1 MKSFYPLLFL
11 CLLFTAGRE
20 LNAQTAHDS
29 LCRVFSETSH
39 MLTAPVMTD
48 DGRWLTFRK
57 RSWEPVWKKSDL
69 NKDTVVL
76 FDLRDPGK
84 AKIAGYR
91 ENVWTLAFAGNTH
104 LLLSYGLKT
113 ELLDLNGQTSRYFT
127 GVQRMQV
134 LNNKSQFV
142 LHYNKEENDR
152 LELRSTDGTLVNAM
166 DHVSR
171 FYVAENGDI
180 YIVAGNKEHTSDVF
194 LVRDKTQ
201 EKVYSSDHQ
210 ILSLDI
216 DPGGQ
221 GIMIHVQG
229 PGGAFR
235 DILYLDLKTKTTWP
249 LNEVL
254 SLSFQQAFAEVI
266 SEGSSY
272 FLRLWIHRPKND
284 TSLVDIWQGSDN
296 RLEEKFRTPARELC
310 YIWESQNRS
319 VQRIGTNLLTRNACV
334 GNGRYFL
341 SLDPYFLQDYSRE
354 TAPLKLCRYD
364 RQKDAYAVIDT
375 LSSGLFTSPDGQY
388 ALYLKNNTWH
398 IYHIPSGTRNTMG
411 DGRLKTPYFTTDG
424 KTVLFDSD
432 GGLWRYDPEKKDL
445 VLWNSFEGY
454 QTTILNGTS
463 RTTLPGF
470 NFFEKTVSPNKPLVI
485 KLVDPSENK
494 STYILWKDGGYK
506 TVVPPT
512 TKHIPSFSY
521 NPSFTC
527 FSWLEE
533 DYNLP
538 PRLVYKETGKQERVL
553 YQSNRQDTA
562 ILSLRQEIIS
572 YTNSDSIPLKGV
584 LYYPLGYDSSLKY
597 PMVVHIYQ
605 KQNHLANRYPYPSY
619 FEGLGFNIRLLLENG
634 YFVYLP
640 DILIQG
646 KEGPGMDALDC
657 VNHALDAL
665 TRNPLIDQWRI
676 GLIGHSFGGYETDF
690 IATRSDRFAAYVSGS
705 GHSDLIWA
713 CHAFNYNFRF
723 PDHVRIEANNYK
735 LGKPFSTDKALY
747 FKNNPLYHA
756 EKVNA
761 PVLLWAG
768 LEDQNVTSDHTM
780 AFYNALRR
788 NNKEVIALFYKG
800 EGHGLLQKPAQLDL
814 TSRILDWFGY
824 FLKGEET
831 ETGWIEEGRRKDK

>member
-11 CLLFTAGRE
+11 CLLFAAGRE

-113 ELLDLNGQTSRYFT
+113 ELLDLNEQTSCYFT
-127 GVQRMQV
+127 GVQRLQV
-134 LNNKSQFV
+134 LKNKNQFV

-152 LELRSTDGTLVNAM
+152 LELRSTDGTLLNAM
-166 DHVSR
+166 DHVNR
-171 FYVAENGDI
+171 FYAAENGDVFA
-180 YIVAGNKEHTSDVF
+180 VAGNKEHVSDLF
-194 LVRDKTQ
+194 LVRDRTQ
-201 EKVYSSDHQ
+201 EKVYSSDHK

-216 DPGGQ
+216 DSARQ
-221 GIMIHVQG
+221 GIMIHEQG
-229 PGGAFR
+229 PGG
-235 DILYLDLKTKTTWP
+235 DSEEILYLELKTKNLFP
-249 LNEVL
+249 LKEVL
-254 SLSFQQAFAEVI
+254 SVAFQRGFAEVI

-310 YIWESQNRS
+310 YIWEPQKRS
-319 VQRIGTNLLTRNACV
+319 VQRIGTDLLTKSACI

-341 SLDPYFLQDYSRE
+341 SLDPYLLQDYTRE
-354 TAPLKLCRYD
+354 KPLLKLYRYD
-364 RQKDAYAVIDT
+364 RKEDTYAVIDT
-375 LSSGLFTSPDGQY
+375 IPSWLFTSPAGQY
-388 ALYLKNNTWH
+388 VLYFKNGTWH
-398 IYHIPSGTRNTMG
+398 IYYNSSGTRDTIG
-411 DGRLKTPYFTTDG
+411 DGKLKTPYFTPDG
-424 KTVLFDSD
+424 KQILFDGE

-445 VLWNSFEGY
+445 VLWNSFKGY

-463 RTTLPGF
+463 RTSLPGF
-470 NFFEKTVSPNKPLVI
+470 NFFEKTVSPDKPLVI

-494 STYILWKDGGYK
+494 STYILWKDGQYK

-538 PRLVYKETGKQERVL
+538 PRLVYKEMGKKETVL
-553 YQSNRQDTA
+553 YQSNRLDTA
-562 ILSLRQEIIS
+562 ILSLKQEIIS
-572 YTNSDSIPLKGV
+572 YTNSDSIPLKGI
-584 LYYPLGYDSSLKY
+584 LYYPLGYDPSQKY

-605 KQNHLANRYPYPSY
+605 KQRQLANQYPYPSY
-619 FEGLGFNIRLLLENG
+619 YEGLGFNIRLFLENG

-646 KEGPGMDALDC
+646 EEGPGMEALDC
-657 VNHALDAL
+657 VNALNAL
-665 TRNPLIDQWRI
+665 ARNPLIDLKKA
-676 GLIGHSFGGYETDF
+676 GLIGHSLGGYETDY
-690 IATRSDRFAAYVSGS
+690 IAARSARFAAYVSGS
-705 GHSDLIWA
+705 GHSDIIWA
-713 CHAFNYNFRF
+713 SHAFNYNFHF
-723 PDHVRIEANNYK
+723 PDHVRIEANAYK
-735 LGKPFSTDKALY
+735 LGKPFAADKGLY

-788 NNKEVIALFYKG
+788 NNKQVVALFYKG
-800 EGHGLLQKPAQLDL
+800 EGHGLLQKPAQFDL

-831 ETGWIEEGRRKDK
+831 ETGWIEEGTGKDK